1 VIQALEAL
9 FMIRIIPAEGSEKKS
24 AVFFEDQGEAT
35 YLTSNRYDDATQL
48 LRFIYSQMRH
58 PFHYRPESPYEV
70 FQFRNRGGA
79 YVPLCLRS
87 GKAVLGL
94 IPLLQENPEPN
105 GMATARSFLKTYP
118 NSKLLYVHPFDADRV
133 IQKDIRSIGVQKLLI
148 G

>member
-1 VIQALEAL
+1 
-9 FMIRIIPAEGSEKKS
+9 
-24 AVFFEDQGEAT
+24 
-35 YLTSNRYDDATQL
+35 
-48 LRFIYSQMRH
+48 
-58 PFHYRPESPYEV
+58 
-70 FQFRNRGGA
+70 
-79 YVPLCLRS
+79 LRS